1 MKIFRPRARVLLG
14 TPSCGTMR
22 RTKIL
27 ATVGPATDRA
37 DRIRA
42 LLLAGA
48 DAFRLNFSHGSD
60 EDHRRLLR
68 EVREAAR
75 RSGREVAIVGDVQG
89 PKIRIG
95 ELAGGTVRVV
105 TGRTWTLDQGTEPG
119 DEHRVGVQIPSF
131 GESARPGDPILLGDG
146 SVQLKVIRS
155 TGTSIEVR
163 VTSGGT
169 VTSHAGLFLPRAH
182 LRTSVLAEKDRHD
195 AENRL
200 AEGIDNLALS
210 FLREERYLIEAR
222 RWLDGHPGGA
232 DVGLIAKIERA
243 EALRGIHAILDAADG
258 IMVARG
264 DLGIEVPL
272 ERLALEQKRLV
283 HRANLAGKF
292 AIVATQMLLSMVRSP
307 RPSRAEATDVANAVL
322 DGADAVMLSEES
334 AVGDYPVEAVRWL
347 DRIARAT
354 EVSYDARRLREVE
367 PDADGDS
374 GRAVAAAAVRLAE
387 GVRARAIVT
396 PTHSGRTAQLVA
408 RLRPACPVVAL
419 SSSPATRRR
428 LTLVGGVTPLPAPVH
443 RDLVELRTRA
453 AELVERAQIISR
465 GPIVL
470 TAGYP
475 VEGRPT
481 NLVTLVGP
489 EPGRPASRVPGIGRT
504 RSHRRHGRA
513 PMRAGAGAPVR

>member
-1 MKIFRPRARVLLG
+1 
-14 TPSCGTMR
+14 MR

-27 ATVGPATDRA
+27 ATIGPATDRP
-37 DRIRA
+37 DRLRA
-42 LLLAGA
+42 LIDAGA
-48 DAFRLNFSHGSD
+48 DAFRLNFSHGTD

-68 EVREAAR
+68 RAREAAQR
-75 RSGREVAIVGDVQG
+75 GGRETAIVGDVQG

-95 ELAGGTVRVV
+95 ELTGGSARLSAGRIWV
-105 TGRTWTLDQGTEPG
+105 LDRDVEPG
-119 DEHRVGVQIPSF
+119 NEHRVGVQIPSLDQ
-131 GESARPGDPILLGDG
+131 GARPGDPILLGDG
-146 SVQLKVIRS
+146 SIQLRVVRS
-155 TGTSIEVR
+155 DPSAIEAR
-163 VTSGGT
+163 VVNGGS
-169 VTSHAGLFLPRAH
+169 VPSHAGLFLPRAH
-182 LRTSVLAEKDRHD
+182 LRTAAFAEKDRHD
-195 AENRL
+195 AELGL
-200 AEGIDNLALS
+200 AEGIDYLALS
-210 FLREERYLIEAR
+210 FVRDR
-222 RWLDGHPGGA
+222 RDLLETRAWLNGRPGGA
-232 DVGLIAKIERA
+232 EVGLIAKIERA
-243 EALRGIHAILDAADG
+243 EALQGIQPILEAADG

-292 AIVATQMLLSMVRSP
+292 VIVATQMLLSMVHAP

-334 AVGDYPVEAVRWL
+334 AVGSYPVEAVRWL

-354 EVSYDARRLREVE
+354 ESSFDVQGLRASE
-367 PDADGDS
+367 AGSFGDS

-387 GVRARAIVT
+387 GVRAGAIVT
-396 PTHSGRTAQLVA
+396 PTHSGRTAQLVS

-419 SSSPATRRR
+419 SNSPATRRK
-428 LTLVGGVTPLPAPVH
+428 LALVAGVTSLPAPVH

-453 AELVERAQIISR
+453 AELVERARIGVR

-481 NLVTLVGP
+481 NLVTLVDR
-489 EPGRPASRVPGIGRT
+489 EAARPASPERGDGRNP
-504 RSHRRHGRA
+504 RRRRRGSR
-513 PMRAGAGAPVR
+513 PTRAGAA

>member
-1 MKIFRPRARVLLG
+1 
-14 TPSCGTMR
+14 MR

-42 LLLAGA
+42 LIQAGA
-48 DAFRLNFSHGSD
+48 DAFRLNFSHGTD
-60 EDHRRLLR
+60 EDHRRLLK

-75 RSGREVAIVGDVQG
+75 RAGREVAIVGDVQG
-89 PKIRIG
+89 PKVRIG
-95 ELAGGTVRVV
+95 ELAGGSVRLVP
-105 TGRTWTLDQGTEPG
+105 GRTWTLDQGPEPG
-119 DEHRVGVQIPSF
+119 DEHRVGAQIPSF

-146 SVQLKVIRS
+146 NVQLKVLRNAGA
-155 TGTSIEVR
+155 TIEAR
-163 VTSGGT
+163 VVNGGT
-169 VTSHAGLFLPRAH
+169 VSSHAGLFLPRAH

-195 AENRL
+195 AEVGL
-200 AEGIDNLALS
+200 AEGIDYLALS
-210 FLREERYLIEAR
+210 FVREGRDLLEAR
-222 RWLDGHPGGA
+222 QWLDRHAGGV
-232 DVGLIAKIERA
+232 DVGIIAKIERA
-243 EALRGIHAILDAADG
+243 EALREIYSILAAADG

-292 AIVATQMLLSMVRSP
+292 AIVATQMLLSMVHSP

-322 DGADAVMLSEES
+322 DGADTVMLSEES

-367 PDADGDS
+367 PDAGGDS

-419 SSSPATRRR
+419 SNSSATRRK

-443 RDLVELRTRA
+443 RDLVDLRTRA
-453 AELVERAQIISR
+453 VELVERAQIGAH

-489 EPGRPASRVPGIGRT
+489 ETERPAAPALGAGRT
-504 RSHRRHGRA
+504 PSRRRRGHRPRREGEAARA
-513 PMRAGAGAPVR
+513 R